1 MEDAPTACVANPN
14 SADEGNN
21 SSPTSEVC
29 SEASSPESGAS
40 SPGGEGTVP
49 SRAKKLNNNIGQN
62 RQTYP
67 LGQTHTPL
75 TRFVNSPL

>member
-1 MEDAPTACVANPN
+1 MEDAQTAGVANPN
-14 SADEGNN
+14 SADECNNN

-29 SEASSPESGAS
+29 CEASSPESGAS
-40 SPGGEGTVP
+40 SPGGEVP